1 MGQIGSTSIVR
12 NVPTVDTAIYAA
24 GDVIAKFDI
33 APIDGL
39 TGGAILKQISV
50 FDDSGQAD
58 TFSVLFFDGTLAG
71 TYTLNGA
78 PAPSADD
85 KAKFLGAVTFAAGDW
100 KTAGGDSYGSKECA
114 LAVKHTPA
122 TAGNQGAQNAAGSL
136 TVVVLAGG
144 TPTYATAAALK
155 FAFGFLPDGA

>member
-1 MGQIGSTSIVR
+1 MGQMGSTAVVR
-12 NVPTVDTAIYAA
+12 SVPTVDTNVHGA

-39 TGGAILKQISV
+39 TGGALLKQIAV

-58 TFSVLFFDGTLAG
+58 TFTVLFFEGALTG

-78 PAPSADD
+78 PAPSTAD
-85 KAKFLGAVTFAAGDW
+85 KLLLLGAVTFAAGDW
-100 KTAGGDSYGSKECA
+100 KTAGGDSYGCKECA
-114 LAVKHTPA
+114 IAVKHTPR
-122 TAGNQGAQNAAGSL
+122 TPGSEGAANAAGSL

-144 TPTYATAAALK
+144 TPTYAALALK
-155 FAFGFLPDGA
+155 FAFGILPDGA